1 VHKTFSVYIYR
12 YITSDVGVQ
21 QCCNFRSL
29 SCRWWR
35 DIYDAVNLTYIRDR
49 VVESY
54 LCSCTMVPEEGH
66 WRGRLIFA
74 KTYGIGT
81 FMDDTFDV
89 HATLQESRSLNEAFQ
104 RYVSKV
110 VHLYSSY

>member
-1 VHKTFSVYIYR
+1 
-12 YITSDVGVQ
+12 
-21 QCCNFRSL
+21 
-29 SCRWWR
+29 
-35 DIYDAVNLTYIRDR
+35 
-49 VVESY
+49 
-54 LCSCTMVPEEGH
+54 MVPEEAH

-110 VHLYSSY
+110 VHLYSSPNKWLCIYNCQLQNEEINLILRNILKF